1 MSSGL
6 FLVFAVV
13 YVALFLTLGITA
25 LRKGHWL
32 WFVVGELTT
41 KQLEL
46 LRELVPAV
54 LTCSSIQPILLPRSS

>member
-32 WFVVGELTT
+32 WFVVG
-41 KQLEL
+41 
-46 LRELVPAV
+46 LVVPVFWLIGA
-54 LTCSSIQPILLPRSS
+54 LLPPKEGAGVS